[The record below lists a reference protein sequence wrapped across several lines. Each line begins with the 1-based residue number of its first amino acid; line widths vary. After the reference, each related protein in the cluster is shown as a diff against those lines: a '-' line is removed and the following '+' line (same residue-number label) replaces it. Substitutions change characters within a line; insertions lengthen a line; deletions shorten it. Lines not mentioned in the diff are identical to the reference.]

1 MEYADQ
7 LFRNQVS
14 SSQSVELST
23 MRIIW
28 HWFFTLFLREI
39 IVFNPASFFFFN
51 TTLPSQM
58 ILESILLKFILCP
71 DLVDTSTQPPEK
83 PQVTE
88 HIPASYF

>member
-1 MEYADQ
+1 
-7 LFRNQVS
+7 
-14 SSQSVELST
+14 
-23 MRIIW
+23 
-28 HWFFTLFLREI
+28 
-39 IVFNPASFFFFN
+39 
-51 TTLPSQM
+51 M